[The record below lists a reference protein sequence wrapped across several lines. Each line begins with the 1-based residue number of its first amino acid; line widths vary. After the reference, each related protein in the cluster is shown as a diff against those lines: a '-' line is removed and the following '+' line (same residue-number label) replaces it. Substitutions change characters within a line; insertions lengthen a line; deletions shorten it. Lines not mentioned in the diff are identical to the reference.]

1 MRCGRLA
8 TIGLGLGLVAGCP
21 RLPAYACLDDAS
33 CDRDGASGR
42 CLEDGACAYP
52 DGDCESGWVRS
63 PNAADRPGLCEPAL
77 DTESSGTAVATTASS
92 GAEVTDASGTGAT
105 PTCGSAV
112 AFAVNTAFFGAPE
125 VLEGY
130 PVVVSIASPEIVSAI
145 VAGGSDPWVTDA
157 AGTPVPH
164 ELEQLDPALGTL
176 TLWVKLPAYVLDEAV
191 PLTLRFGAPPPTGA
205 PTAVWTDR
213 YVGVWHMDDALS
225 GIDGDAVR
233 NSATPS
239 EAGRTVG
246 EMLPAQSVP
255 GVLGRG
261 LAFDGVDDIV
271 TIDAA
276 FVGALDSYSVSMWIR
291 FDGAADAPGDYFQ
304 RLNGDYFYPRCWRQ
318 ASGPVFCQYIVD
330 DMVTGLASGL
340 DQAPGQLLHLAM
352 VRDADTGAHRLFID
366 GELVNENT
374 DPVGATLP
382 DEGYPFELGHGELGT
397 LLGVIDEVRV
407 SQAPLPASW
416 VRADYRSQLEPGLVV
431 TGVGA
436 IEPVPCDAE

>member
-1 MRCGRLA
+1 VRCGWLA
-8 TIGLGLGLVAGCP
+8 TIGLCLGLLAGCP
-21 RLPAYACLDDAS
+21 RLPAYACLDDTS
-33 CDRDGASGR
+33 CDREGASGR

-52 DGDCESGWVRS
+52 DGACESGWVRS
-63 PNAADRPGLCEPAL
+63 PNAADRPGQCEPAPGA
-77 DTESSGTAVATTASS
+77 ESSGIGVTTSS
-92 GAEVTDASGTGAT
+92 GGDVTEGGSTGAT
-105 PTCGSAV
+105 PTCGSSV

-130 PVVVSIASPEIVSAI
+130 PVVVSIASPEIVAAI
-145 VAGGSDPWVTDA
+145 VAGGTDPWVTDA
-157 AGTPVPH
+157 AGVPLVH
-164 ELEQLDPALGTL
+164 ELEQLDAVLGTL
-176 TLWVKLPAYVLDEAV
+176 TLWVKLPAYVLDAAV
-191 PLTLRFGAPPPTGA
+191 PLRLRFGAPPPTGE

-246 EMLPAQSVP
+246 EMQPAQNVP

-261 LAFDGVDDIV
+261 LAFDGADDIV

-276 FVGALDSYSVSMWIR
+276 FVGALDSYSLSMWIR
-291 FDGAADAPGDYFQ
+291 FEGAADAPGDYFQ
-304 RLNGDYFYPRCWRQ
+304 RLNGDFFYPRCWRL
-318 ASGPVFCQYIVD
+318 AAGSIYCQYIVD
-330 DMVTGLASGL
+330 DVVTGLNGGL
-340 DQAPGQLLHLAM
+340 DEVPGQLRHVAM

-366 GELVNENT
+366 GELVSENA

-382 DEGYPFELGHGELGT
+382 DDGYPFELGHGELGT
-397 LLGVIDEVRV
+397 LLGMIDEVRV

-416 VRADYRSQLEPGLVV
+416 VRADYRTQLEPGLVV
-431 TGVGA
+431 TDVGA
-436 IEPVPCDAE
+436 IEPSPCDSE